1 VDPNDPIAK
10 LNAIMSNLVVKASA
24 PQNVQAHPQ
33 QQNQFQTNYGMQG
46 QQPNNMMN

>member
-10 LNAIMSNLVVKASA
+10 LNAIMSNLVVKEQ
-24 PQNVQAHPQ
+24 QNAPQ
-33 QQNQFQTNYGMQG
+33 QQNQFQTNYAMQG